1 MKTAK
6 PELSRVQ
13 NVVGGYMDRIHD
25 LFKAEMKITVVVR
38 SPEHPDR
45 DFIMSD
51 DELEGVI
58 AALRRRNGVP
68 E

>member
-6 PELSRVQ
+6 PELVWVQ
-13 NVVGGYMDRIHD
+13 NEVGEYMDRIHD
-25 LFKAEMKITVVVR
+25 LFKSEMKVTVVVR

-51 DELEGVI
+51 DELESVI
-58 AALRRRNGVP
+58 EALRRRNGVP